1 MARPETEL
9 AGAPAPTAAPAW
21 RPFLVALAI
30 SVLGSAALGGV
41 CFSLGENVWWLALGS
56 SPPLLAGGFYLG
68 WRTREP
74 EPLYGA
80 LLAIGYFA
88 LVAGVLFGGELTE
101 TLPDPLPGLATG
113 DSTFFFVSPLLIL
126 ALGVI
131 GSILGGKAAR
141 RPRGS
146 GEA

>member
-1 MARPETEL
+1 MARSETEL
-9 AGAPAPTAAPAW
+9 AGAPAPPAAPAW
-21 RPFLVALAI
+21 RPFLVAFAI

-41 CFSLGENVWWLALGS
+41 LFHFGDNVWWLALGG

-68 WRTREP
+68 WRMREP

-80 LLAIGYFA
+80 LLAIGYFG
-88 LVAGVLFGGELTE
+88 LVTAVLFGGELTE

-131 GSILGGKAAR
+131 GSILGGNAAR
-141 RPRGS
+141 GARRRG
-146 GEA
+146 ET